1 MSTLGG
7 GVVTRAIWEPLKSVP
22 AGMAATE
29 ARQILAARGFDIAG
43 VQESA
48 NERAIGFVVAQE
60 LEAET
65 VSNYL
70 KAFDADRLISD
81 STPVPELLAVL
92 RHLEHAFVLVGSR
105 VRGIVTR
112 SDLNKPPIRVYLFGL
127 ISLLEMHLQFW
138 VSNNYTGE
146 EWENLLAEGRLA
158 PARELCVER
167 QRRDEEVTL
176 LDCVQFC
183 DKASL
188 VISSPGMIT
197 RLGLSSKKKATS
209 LLGRAERLRNN
220 LAHSQLDL
228 VQGTTWE
235 KLIDLVEAI
244 QALVYRSDDM
254 IEEDVR
260 GLRERDAEEM
270 WVAG

>member
-1 MSTLGG
+1 
-7 GVVTRAIWEPLKSVP
+7 
-22 AGMAATE
+22 
-29 ARQILAARGFDIAG
+29 
-43 VQESA
+43 
-48 NERAIGFVVAQE
+48 
-60 LEAET
+60 
-65 VSNYL
+65 
-70 KAFDADRLISD
+70 
-81 STPVPELLAVL
+81 
-92 RHLEHAFVLVGSR
+92 
-105 VRGIVTR
+105 
-112 SDLNKPPIRVYLFGL
+112 
-127 ISLLEMHLQFW
+127 
-138 VSNNYTGE
+138 
-146 EWENLLAEGRLA
+146 
-158 PARELCVER
+158 
-167 QRRDEEVTL
+167 
-176 LDCVQFC
+176 
-183 DKASL
+183 
-188 VISSPGMIT
+188 MIT